1 MNILVLH
8 NNNVPFFLRSAENFV
23 LDGITVDSKLLKY
36 DSSSQSYDYDG
47 FISEKLYFLKDKD
60 YDLIVIPFT
69 FNLENYLELTGLRV
83 AAHIRL
89 TPSWR
94 KITTPILFVG
104 SDSRETIG
112 KLSKLGS
119 IVNSYH
125 VFLTNT
131 KEEKT
136 LVEEIRTIVDHYPCD
151 DDDSFLHSGRYKNF
165 LNTLDISAPS
175 NYGTHHS
182 IANEWAI
189 TRWIQMFSWN
199 EQEPEI
205 GNKSVLNMLYFKY
218 LMAKEG
224 ARELFTKNW
233 KRKHPIEPLIR
244 GVKGKKV
251 LYIDDEGGKGWYSLL
266 NAIFKNSDSEL
277 FTYPFENN
285 LSKKDLVVSL
295 KSYIDE
301 HKADCYLI
309 DLRLHDDDFK
319 KDVAPKDFTGI
330 LIADY
335 IKKKNIGNQVVMF
348 TASNKSWNYKE
359 AIKVAKVDDYVIK
372 ESPEYNYS
380 RFDTYQNFCKFS
392 DVIQNAIK
400 KSYIADYLDIID
412 SYSFLKDE
420 HRNPLVNFVEM
431 LALDEERTIRTNILN
446 LSVFIESYVLD
457 HFSTTLSET
466 HLTSKDDE
474 TNRICQISP
483 KNFTFNGD
491 YSIVTI
497 HDKPQP
503 KHSSYKLL
511 NPRINLGVIILA
523 LYYYFGFNQEE
534 CNLYLA
540 FRKERNK
547 KAHRGEENNYTLSEL
562 RKVFEKLVLKILR
575 KGFISI

>member
-8 NNNVPFFLRSAENFV
+8 NNNVPFFLRKAENFV
-23 LDGITVDSKLLKY
+23 MEEITVDSKLLKY
-36 DSSSQSYDYDG
+36 DSSNQSYDYDG
-47 FISEKLYFLKDKD
+47 FISEKLSFLKDND

-104 SDSRETIG
+104 SDTGETIA
-112 KLSKLGS
+112 KLSKLGNT
-119 IVNSYH
+119 VYSYH
-125 VFLTNT
+125 VFFTNT
-131 KEEKT
+131 KEENT
-136 LVEEIRTIVDHYPCD
+136 LIEELRHIVSHYPCE
-151 DDDSFLHSGRYKNF
+151 DDDSFIHSRKYKNF
-165 LNTLDISAPS
+165 LNSLDISAPS

-189 TRWIQMFSWN
+189 IRWIQMFSWKG
-199 EQEPEI
+199 QEPEI

-224 ARELFTKNW
+224 TRELFTKNW

-244 GVKGKKV
+244 GIKGKKI
-251 LYIDDEGGKGWYSLL
+251 LYIDDEGKKGWYCLL
-266 NAIFKNSDSEL
+266 RAIFKNSDSEL
-277 FTYPFENN
+277 FTYSFEGH
-285 LSKKDLVVSL
+285 LSKKELVVSL

-309 DLRLHDDDFK
+309 DLRLHEDDFK
-319 KDVAPKDFTGI
+319 KDVAPKDYTGI

-380 RFDTYQNFCKFS
+380 RFDSYQNYCKFS
-392 DVIQNAIK
+392 DVIQNATK
-400 KSYIADYLDIID
+400 RSYIADYLDIID
-412 SYSFLKDE
+412 SYTFLKDE
-420 HRNPLVNFVEM
+420 HRNPLLNFVEM
-431 LALDEERTIRTNILN
+431 LALDEKRTIRTNILN
-446 LSVFIESYVLD
+446 LSVFIESYILD
-457 HFSTTLSET
+457 HLSITLSET
-466 HLTSKDDE
+466 HLIIKDDE
-474 TNRICQISP
+474 TKRICQISP
-483 KNFTFNGD
+483 SSFTFNDD

-503 KHSSYKLL
+503 RHSTYKML
-511 NPRINLGVIILA
+511 NPRKDLGVIILA
-523 LYYYFGFNQEE
+523 LHYYFDFNQEE
-534 CNLYLA
+534 CNSYLA

-562 RKVFEKLVLKILR
+562 RTVFEKLVLKILR
-575 KGFISI
+575 KGQIAI

>member
-1 MNILVLH
+1 MKILVLH
-8 NNNVPFFLRSAENFV
+8 NNNVPFFLRSADNFV
-23 LDGITVDSKLLKY
+23 LDGIAVDSKLLKY
-36 DSSSQSYDYDG
+36 DSSSQSYDYDD
-47 FISEKLYFLKDKD
+47 FISDKLCFLKDND

-69 FNLENYLELTGLRV
+69 LNLENYLELTGLRV

-89 TPSWR
+89 TPSWK

-104 SDSRETIG
+104 SDGIETIE

-119 IVNSYH
+119 IVHSYH

-131 KEEKT
+131 KEEKA
-136 LVEEIRTIVDHYPCD
+136 LIEELRYIVSNYHSD
-151 DDDSFLHSGRYKNF
+151 DDGLFLHSGKYKNF
-165 LNTLDISAPS
+165 LNALNISAPS

-189 TRWIQMFSWN
+189 IRWIKMFSWN

-205 GNKSVLNMLYFKY
+205 ENKSVLNMLYFKY
-218 LMAKEG
+218 LMTKGG

-244 GVKGKKV
+244 GIKGKKV
-251 LYIDDEGGKGWYSLL
+251 LYIDDEGEKGWYSLL
-266 NAIFKNSDSEL
+266 HAIFKNSDSEL
-277 FTYPFENN
+277 ITYSFEKN
-285 LSKKDLVVSL
+285 LPQKDLIVSL
-295 KSYIDE
+295 KSFIDN
-301 HKADCYLI
+301 HKADCYII

-319 KDVAPKDFTGI
+319 KDVAPKDYTGI

-359 AIKVAKVDDYVIK
+359 AIKVAKIDDYVIK

-380 RFDTYQNFCKFS
+380 RFDTYQNYCKFS

-400 KSYIADYLDIID
+400 RSYISDYLDIID
-412 SYSFLKDE
+412 KFDFLKDE

-446 LSVFIESYVLD
+446 LSVFIESYILD
-457 HFSTTLSET
+457 HLSTTLSGT
-466 HLTSKDDE
+466 HLIIKDDE
-474 TNRICQISP
+474 TKKICQISP
-483 KNFTFNGD
+483 RNFTFTVD

-503 KHSSYKLL
+503 RHSSYKLL
-511 NPRINLGVIILA
+511 NHRINLGVIILA
-523 LYYYFGFNQEE
+523 LHYYFDFSQEE
-534 CNLYLA
+534 CNSYLA

-547 KAHRGEENNYTLSEL
+547 RAHRGEDNNYTLSEL
-562 RKVFEKLVLKILR
+562 RGVFEKLVLKILR
-575 KGFISI
+575 KGPIPI